1 MTNKDSNVVSIN
13 VRADYETLA
22 ILLNKLFV
30 SPINFKE
37 ILTKWFPDIV
47 TKLPPTSSSTTPQ
60 NSITM
65 NALIYDSIRILDRNS
80 LIDKTF
86 FALLG
91 NVFYKHRDEIDLF
104 AASWRSGKEILRSR

>member
-37 ILTKWFPDIV
+37 ILVKWFPTI
-47 TKLPPTSSSTTPQ
+47 TIKLPQ
-60 NSITM
+60 NSINM
-65 NALIYDSIRILDRNS
+65 SDLIHDSIRILDRNS

-86 FALLG
+86 FNLLG
-91 NVFYKHRDEIDLF
+91 KLFYKYRDEIDAF
-104 AASWRSGKEILRSR
+104 ATSWRSGKEIPRKR

>member
-1 MTNKDSNVVSIN
+1 MNIKDSNQSIFDNNVVAN
-13 VRADYETLA
+13 YETLA

-37 ILTKWFPDIV
+37 ILVKWFPDIA
-47 TKLPPTSSSTTPQ
+47 TKLPQ

-65 NALIYDSIRILDRNS
+65 NALIIDSIRILDRNS

-86 FALLG
+86 FILLG
-91 NVFYKHRDEIDLF
+91 NLFYKYRDEINIF
-104 AASWRSGKEILRSR
+104 AASWRSGKEKARPR